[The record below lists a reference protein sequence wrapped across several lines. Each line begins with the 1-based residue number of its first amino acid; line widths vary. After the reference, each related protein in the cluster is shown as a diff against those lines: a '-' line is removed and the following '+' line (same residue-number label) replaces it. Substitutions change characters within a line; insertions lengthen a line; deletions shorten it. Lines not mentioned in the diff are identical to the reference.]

1 MRHHFI
7 NASRLVSLV
16 LLVSAVIVSS
26 CGDAK
31 ENAHA
36 DWSEARQQKEARGQ
50 ELLAASRRA
59 LAAKDYAAAREHIMT
74 LRRDCDIAFTARNEG
89 ILLLDSIDLQQALDG
104 MVAADS
110 LQQTA
115 SAPADSTR
123 AVIEEYTQRIKFF
136 RRKLEHD
143 KKEAR
148 SNE

>member
-1 MRHHFI
+1 MRHLFTL
-7 NASRLVSLV
+7 A
-16 LLVSAVIVSS
+16 LLLALLTS
-26 CGDAK
+26 CGGQNKASDDA
-31 ENAHA
+31 AASHD

-59 LAAKDYAAAREHIMT
+59 LAAKDFAAAREQIMT
-74 LRRDCDIAFTARNEG
+74 LRRDCDIAFEARNEG

-110 LQQTA
+110 LQQTS

-123 AVIEEYTQRIKFF
+123 AVIEEYAQRIKFY

-143 KKEAR
+143 KKEAQLR
-148 SNE
+148 E